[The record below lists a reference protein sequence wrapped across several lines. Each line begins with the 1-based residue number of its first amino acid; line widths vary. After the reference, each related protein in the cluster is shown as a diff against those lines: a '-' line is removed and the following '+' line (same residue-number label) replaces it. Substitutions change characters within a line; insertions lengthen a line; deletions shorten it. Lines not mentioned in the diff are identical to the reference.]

1 VDIFIEPE
9 VQPFVVTDE
18 MKNIIKDGLTL
29 VPAGDYYSHVLVYRE
44 DTALGWEYHPVKNY
58 TAGQDLRDELG
69 ISLDDSKIVAIISL

>member
-9 VQPFVVTDE
+9 VQPFIVTAE
-18 MKNIIKDGLTL
+18 MKKEIKDGLTL
-29 VPAGDYYSHVLVYRE
+29 VPAGEYHSHVLVYRE
-44 DTALGWEYHPVKNY
+44 DTLGWEYHPVKNY